1 LGLSKNLIING
12 ERFAPLPKDK
22 GGNMFPGLMG
32 GSKKDKKEVK
42 VEIKEKAKKVVDR
55 LLKKKK

>member
-1 LGLSKNLIING
+1 MGRGRN
-12 ERFAPLPKDK
+12 PLPKDK

-32 GSKKDKKEVK
+32 GSKKKKEVK
-42 VEIKEKAKKVVDR
+42 EELKEEIKEKAKKVVDR